1 MNVHSGLDGTLENS
15 ADSCESLSFFL
26 FFDGMLL
33 QIINKMEMEKNR
45 SGLEVGVSLCAQEF
59 PPNASH
65 ITPTTQGILLSVFSL
80 SSFRDIMIYL

>member
-1 MNVHSGLDGTLENS
+1 
-15 ADSCESLSFFL
+15 
-26 FFDGMLL
+26 MLL

-65 ITPTTQGILLSVFSL
+65 IMPTTQGILLSVFSL